1 MTKAVSLL
9 GIDLISGS
17 LVALLLAF
25 ELLVVFL
32 AALPELVLELDVQ
45 FLIVIELLWNL
56 FRSCRLY
63 LLFDCLVIGSEQK
76 FW

>member
-17 LVALLLAF
+17 LLALLLTF
-25 ELLVVFL
+25 EPLVVFL

-45 FLIVIELLWNL
+45 LLIVIEL
-56 FRSCRLY
+56 
-63 LLFDCLVIGSEQK
+63 
-76 FW
+76 

>member
-45 FLIVIELLWNL
+45 LLIVIELLWNL
-56 FRSCRLY
+56 FRSCRLH

>member
-45 FLIVIELLWNL
+45 LLIVIELLWNL
-56 FRSCRLY
+56 FRSCRLH
-63 LLFDCLVIGSEQK
+63 LLVIGSEQK